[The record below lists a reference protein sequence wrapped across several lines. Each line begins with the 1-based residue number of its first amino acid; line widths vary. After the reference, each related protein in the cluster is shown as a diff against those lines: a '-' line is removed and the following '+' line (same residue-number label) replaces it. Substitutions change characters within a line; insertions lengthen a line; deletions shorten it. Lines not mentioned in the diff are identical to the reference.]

1 VHVYIYPPGVVESL
15 GFIKSPDEST
25 GTGRRACAAVDRR
38 HRKRVS
44 GIPITRRLH
53 WQIDPRANGGGVAF
67 GPRPGPGPSLR
78 ARSLRSA
85 LTRSDR
91 GDEVGAAAAA
101 AAGPATPSA
110 LAWLHPAALEEER
123 PVQSGGPG
131 RPGPRGVPHWHG
143 SLAASTP
150 SLNGEAACHFTS
162 ALPTC
167 LWNAQ
172 YGRGPSNSARG
183 T

>member
-15 GFIKSPDEST
+15 GFIKSPDEP
-25 GTGRRACAAVDRR
+25 TGRRACAAVDRR

-78 ARSLRSA
+78 ARSLTSA

-91 GDEVGAAAAA
+91 GDEVGGRRRRRRRTGHPERTCMAASRRLGRGAPGPSRAA
-101 AAGPATPSA
+101 
-110 LAWLHPAALEEER
+110 R
-123 PVQSGGPG
+123 GGPG
-131 RPGPRGVPHWHG
+131 PGPGAFPLA